1 MKTSFLNRTFALCC
15 LAWALSCAA
24 PMIFAQVPQLINYQ
38 GRVTSGGTNFDGA
51 GYFKFALV
59 DAAGTTTY
67 WSNDGT
73 SVAGGEPVAAV
84 ALTVTKGLF
93 TVLLG
98 DATLPNMTVLPGSA
112 FSHADVRIRTW
123 FDDGVHGFQLLAPD
137 QRLAAVGYAII
148 AAGVMDGAITAPV
161 LAPGSVGAAAL
172 QQGAVT
178 NEAIANG
185 AVGASALANASVGAA
200 AIQNGEIKPEHLAA
214 GAVTAGAMAPGS
226 VGAAAL
232 QQGAVTSGAI
242 ANGAVG
248 AGAMAAG
255 AVAPGNL
262 QKPPGSGSIS
272 AASLSFAF
280 GVAEFTHNFGG
291 AFATP
296 PVVTLSIATPPGGAA
311 GAPPAAY
318 LWVTSATTTQFG
330 GRVDIGASARSVD
343 SSGVVGEHPS
353 GALIEDVP
361 AFSFFDRTNSSLKYV
376 RLTNGSQPLTISTSE
391 KDRGFSSLAYVN
403 GGPAVAYY
411 DTDGG
416 DEVLRFI
423 KATDNI
429 GEKWEDPPVTVAYA
443 GFSTG
448 DLVLL
453 VVNGRP
459 AICYHD
465 GDTNTLRFVRAS
477 NADGTA
483 WGTPVT
489 LDTPGGGSEKSMAIV
504 NGNPAVAY
512 HHSNSNELRF
522 IRATD
527 PNGTTWAAPVI
538 VDVGGV
544 GRHNSLAIVSG
555 NPAISYHDQTT
566 GSLVFNRAQDSI
578 GSVWGPS
585 ITVDSEGNTGLH
597 TSLAV
602 VDGMP
607 AISYHDQT
615 QADLKYVR
623 ATLANGIAWGTPA
636 TIDSRGASGLHT
648 FLLVSATGEPIIASY
663 DSNVGDLKTIS
674 QSDAVPRPFTIN
686 WIALEP

>member
-1 MKTSFLNRTFALCC
+1 M
-15 LAWALSCAA
+15 AA
-24 PMIFAQVPQLINYQ
+24 
-38 GRVTSGGTNFDGA
+38 
-51 GYFKFALV
+51 
-59 DAAGTTTY
+59 
-67 WSNDGT
+67 
-73 SVAGGEPVAAV
+73 
-84 ALTVTKGLF
+84 
-93 TVLLG
+93 
-98 DATLPNMTVLPGSA
+98 
-112 FSHADVRIRTW
+112 
-123 FDDGVHGFQLLAPD
+123 
-137 QRLAAVGYAII
+137 
-148 AAGVMDGAITAPV
+148 
-161 LAPGSVGAAAL
+161 GSVGAAAL
-172 QQGAVT
+172 Q
-178 NEAIANG
+178 N
-185 AVGASALANASVGAA
+185 
-200 AIQNGEIKPEHLAA
+200 
-214 GAVTAGAMAPGS
+214 
-226 VGAAAL
+226 
-232 QQGAVTSGAI
+232 GAVTSGAI

-255 AVAPGNL
+255 AVAPANL
-262 QKPPGSGSIS
+262 QKPPGSGTLS

-280 GVAEFTHNFGG
+280 GMAEFARAFDG

-318 LWVTSATTTQFG
+318 VWVTSAGASNFT

-361 AFSFFDRTNSSLKYV
+361 AYSFFDRTNSSLKYV

-391 KDRGFSSLAYVN
+391 KDRGFSSLAYVS
-403 GGPAVAYY
+403 GGPAVAYF

-423 KATDNI
+423 RATDNI

-465 GDTNTLRFVRAS
+465 GDTNTLKFVRAS
-477 NADGTA
+477 NASGTA

-504 NGNPAVAY
+504 SGNPAVAY
-512 HHSNSNELRF
+512 HHSTNNELRF

-527 PNGTTWAAPVI
+527 PNGTTWAAPVT

-544 GRHNSLAIVSG
+544 GRHNSLAVVSG
-555 NPAISYHDQTT
+555 SPAISYHDQTN
-566 GSLVFNRAQDSI
+566 GNLVFNRAQDSI
-578 GSVWGPS
+578 GSIWGPA
-585 ITVDSEGNTGLH
+585 ITVDSDGVTGLH

-602 VDGMP
+602 VDGNP

-615 QADLKYVR
+615 QGDLKYVR
-623 ATLANGIAWGTPA
+623 ATTASGIAWYTPI

-648 FLLVSATGEPIIASY
+648 FLLVSATGEPVIASY
-663 DSNVGDLKTIS
+663 DSNGGDLKIIS